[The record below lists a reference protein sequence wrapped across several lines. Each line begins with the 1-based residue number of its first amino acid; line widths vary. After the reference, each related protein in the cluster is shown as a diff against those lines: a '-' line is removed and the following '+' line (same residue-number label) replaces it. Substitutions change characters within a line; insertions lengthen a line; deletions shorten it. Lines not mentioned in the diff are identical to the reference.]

1 MPRSD
6 VHRDVL
12 ARELGVTVY
21 QSAHGKAADTAD
33 LAERRLLE
41 RRDGPA
47 HGEPGQYHGRW
58 QQRVRDV
65 MTTPVVTV
73 DLRTLYKRI
82 AALRA
87 RGTRSA
93 PCRCRVTGC
102 AAGSWAG
109 PAVGQRP

>member
-41 RRDGPA
+41 RRGTGMPMASPGSTTADG
-47 HGEPGQYHGRW
+47 
-58 QQRVRDV
+58 
-65 MTTPVVTV
+65 
-73 DLRTLYKRI
+73 
-82 AALRA
+82 
-87 RGTRSA
+87 SS
-93 PCRCRVTGC
+93 
-102 AAGSWAG
+102 GSG
-109 PAVGQRP
+109 MS